1 MKIPDQS
8 DVEEFTK
15 WATSP
20 SAWFNHAEQLNRSS
34 ELLWMPIG
42 RMFDLDR
49 EAFDQAAG
57 SGDGQGYDASA
68 WFHSYAYLLVA
79 GFAIEAMLKAAAIQ
93 SALNDGGIDRVIV
106 AGLSPRL
113 QPWVKTHKLEGLA
126 ARAGVECDEELRTY
140 IRRFEK
146 YILWAGR
153 YPVPIAPPEK
163 TDPRGFDYQIGVQ
176 DEVKFRQIFGLAR
189 HAYLRARDAD
199 NAWAEPTAAGEYRQ
213 REAVWMMTC
222 SDWLRVVRPALI
234 GHAKRVANGDRGVLQ
249 VNIDT
254 PEMQRHLTAPTSIV
268 QLVPVWLPAEEF
280 VAIVGDRSGVGPEN
294 SRRWAEVLTVM
305 DPSRDVALFLHS
317 TPDSEG
323 RWFSR
328 FIFLKDGEPD
338 G

>member
-49 EAFDQAAG
+49 EAFDQATG

-93 SALNDGGIDRVIV
+93 AALNDGGIDRVIV

-280 VAIVGDRSGVGPEN
+280 VAIVGDRSCVGPEN

-305 DPSRDVALFLHS
+305 DPSRERS
-317 TPDSEG
+317 TG
-323 RWFSR
+323 QRR
-328 FIFLKDGEPD
+328 H
-338 G
+338 

>member
-1 MKIPDQS
+1 MKIPNQS

-20 SAWFNHAEQLNRSS
+20 SAWFNHAEQLKRSS
-34 ELLWMPIG
+34 ELLWVPIG
-42 RMFDLDR
+42 RMFDLDGDASDR
-49 EAFDQAAG
+49 AAG
-57 SGDGQGYDASA
+57 SGDARGYDPGA
-68 WFHSYAYLLVA
+68 WFPSYAYLLVA

-93 SALNDGGIDRVIV
+93 AALNEGGIDRVIL
-106 AGLSPRL
+106 AGSSPRL
-113 QPWVKTHKLEGLA
+113 QPWLKTHKLESLA

-153 YPVPIAPPEK
+153 YPVPLAPPEN
-163 TDPRGFDYQIGVQ
+163 TEPRGFDYQIGVQ
-176 DEVKFRQIFGLAR
+176 DEVKFRQIFELAR
-189 HAYLRARDAD
+189 HAYLHASDAE
-199 NAWAEPTAAGEYRQ
+199 NAWADSTAAGEYRQ

-222 SDWLRVVRPALI
+222 SEWLRVVRPVLI

-254 PEMQRHLTAPTSIV
+254 PEMQRHLTAPTTIV
-268 QLVPVWLPAEEF
+268 QLVPTWFPAEEF
-280 VAIVGDRSGVGPEN
+280 SAIVGDRSGVGSETG
-294 SRRWAEVLTVM
+294 RRWAEALTAM

-317 TPDSEG
+317 SPDSEG

-328 FIFLKDGEPD
+328 YIFLKDGEPD